1 MKEIRRMDV
10 LSVGKIYA
18 LALAN
23 IGFIAGIIIA
33 LIGSAVATFQRPG
46 MWGAGLGIASII
58 ILPIVYAIFGFLLGI
73 IGAALYNLIAKWVG
87 GIKIELKD

>member
-1 MKEIRRMDV
+1 MKEIKRMDV

-18 LALAN
+18 LTMAI

-33 LIGSAVATFQRPG
+33 LIGGAITTFDRPG